1 MDVGADSWTPT
12 PGTCWDCWTAATR
25 LAKSSYLKLGDGPK
39 PREFLGELLKPH
51 RFRNGASRTSRKN
64 PKGARNVS
72 GNDVQR
78 IQPRDFWVPYF
89 QTPDKPQWALVQ
101 LGGPLFNESMVFE
114 WAGMFTAFLAVLLKN
129 SYPIAKGLQD
139 KGAIT
144 PFTGR
149 MRKST
154 AHVRSHRFQAYSATK
169 RPHSGW
175 WSLQTLSFLIGIPR
189 FPDRVPMI
197 VGRVQLLPA
206 KTISPFHS
214 RNLFEVFYII

>member
-1 MDVGADSWTPT
+1 MPILGRRHPELVEIAGPLPPAWLRARTWNWGMGLNPGNFWVNSWNPIDSDMVP
-12 PGTCWDCWTAATR
+12 PGR
-25 LAKSSYLKLGDGPK
+25 LG
-39 PREFLGELLKPH
+39 
-51 RFRNGASRTSRKN
+51 KN

-175 WSLQTLSFLIGIPR
+175 WSLQTLSFLIGIP
-189 FPDRVPMI
+189 
-197 VGRVQLLPA
+197 
-206 KTISPFHS
+206 PFS
-214 RNLFEVFYII
+214 RPCSHDCW